1 MEQAPAPEGLP
12 PSLRFLK
19 GLVIALMITMIV
31 AVITVTAVI
40 VTRMPQSFTAQPASL
55 PQLPDAIIL
64 PEGVDAQAA
73 TFGEGW
79 IAVVTDD
86 DRILIY
92 SPQGDLQQEITL
104 LVR

>member
-31 AVITVTAVI
+31 AVITVVAVI
-40 VTRMPQSFTAQPASL
+40 VTRMPQSFVSQPAAL
-55 PQLPDAIIL
+55 PQLPSAITL
-64 PEGVDAQAA
+64 PEGTKAQAA

-79 IAVVTDD
+79 IAIVTDD
-86 DRILIY
+86 NRMLIY
-92 SPQGDLQQEITL
+92 STQGSLQQEVTL
-104 LVR
+104 LTR